1 MRIRR
6 YEVVPTLQLK
16 PMSRVVEEPDAA
28 TLQFFSK
35 FYDSKLHRAQL
46 GVGHQSDGKAQLFE
60 LRRNR
65 FGIVDGVTERRAGIV
80 GIADHERK
88 PRRLLCILRNSFRSL
103 SNLSQSR
110 RGGSKQSQRQRN
122 EQAQRDE
129 GAAKIP
135 VHGERSLLS
144 TAVAGERKRR
154 PENRVGGLGVVQQSN
169 LGLLQS
175 AGLAERWLL
184 GNRCAN

>member
-1 MRIRR
+1 MRAKRLK
-6 YEVVPTLQLK
+6 TLRQ
-16 PMSRVVEEPDAA
+16 
-28 TLQFFSK
+28 
-35 FYDSKLHRAQL
+35 AQL

-110 RGGSKQSQRQRN
+110 RGGSKQANASVIIKPTTMKEPRKYPFTESARYFPPPSPASAN
-122 EQAQRDE
+122 GAQKMGWAVLGSSSRAIWAFCRALALPSV
-129 GAAKIP
+129 GSLAKFSKLK
-135 VHGERSLLS
+135 VVNRTVAFDS
-144 TAVAGERKRR
+144 TG
-154 PENRVGGLGVVQQSN
+154 Q
-169 LGLLQS
+169 
-175 AGLAERWLL
+175 
-184 GNRCAN
+184 